1 MLKRK
6 VEKQL
11 FEWKNNKDRKPLIVK
26 GLRQCGKTFSVKK
39 FAKENYK
46 SVIYINFQKN
56 DQYNKIFEHSLEVD
70 DIKIQIST
78 YVKDIQFID
87 NDTVIILDE
96 IQECPRARTAL
107 KFFKIDGRY
116 DVIATG
122 SLLGIKGYKD
132 NNESIPVGYEEVI
145 KMFPLDFEE
154 FLWAKGIND
163 NVVNEIK
170 RCFDNHERISEAI
183 HYRMRELLLQY
194 IVVGGMPEVVDK
206 FIDTNNVNEVV
217 KLKKEIINSFK
228 EDMIK
233 YAEKNDK
240 SKITECF
247 ASIPNQLAKAN
258 KKFQYSLL
266 KKKGTKN
273 DYIGVLEWLE
283 NYGIIK
289 RCYNLNH
296 LELPL
301 GANKD
306 TDKFKIYVSDIGL
319 LIAMLDEDSYV
330 DVLEGNLGIYK
341 GAVYENLFADFL
353 IKNDKD
359 LYYFQ
364 NDASLE
370 IDFIM
375 KLNKE
380 LTLIEVKA
388 STGNSKSLRTVLND
402 KKKYNVEKAIKVG
415 DYNIGDSNGILTLPF
430 YMLFLV
436 KLECYA

>member
-6 VEKQL
+6 IENQL
-11 FEWKNNKDRKPLIVK
+11 LKWKNNKNRKPLLVRGI
-26 GLRQCGKTFSVKK
+26 RQCGKTFSVKK
-39 FAKENYK
+39 FAEENYK

-56 DQYNKIFEHSLEVD
+56 DQYNKIFEHSLEID
-70 DIKIQIST
+70 DIKIQMSI
-78 YVKDIQFID
+78 YLKEIEFID

-96 IQECPRARTAL
+96 IQECPKARTSL

-132 NNESIPVGYEEVI
+132 DNLSIPVGYEEDI
-145 KMFPLDFEE
+145 KMYPLDFEE
-154 FLWAKGIND
+154 FLWAKGINES
-163 NVVNEIK
+163 VVNEIK
-170 RCFDNHERISEAI
+170 RCVDCHEKISEAI
-183 HYRMRELLLQY
+183 HFKMKELLLQY
-194 IVVGGMPEVVDK
+194 IAVGGMPEVVDK
-206 FIDTNNVNEVV
+206 FINTNNINEIV

-228 EDMIK
+228 EDMVK
-233 YAEKNDK
+233 YAEKSDK
-240 SKITECF
+240 SKLTECF
-247 ASIPNQLAKAN
+247 ESIPNQLAKIN

-266 KKKGTKN
+266 KKKGTKK

-289 RCYNLNH
+289 RCYNLNC

-301 GANKD
+301 SANKNI
-306 TDKFKIYVSDIGL
+306 DKFKVYISDIGL
-319 LIAMLDEDSYV
+319 LIGMLDEDSYI
-330 DVLEGNLGIYK
+330 DILEGNLGIYK

-364 NDASLE
+364 NESGLE

-375 KLNKE
+375 KLNKV

-388 STGNSKSLRTVLND
+388 KTGNSKSLRTVLNY
-402 KKKYNVEKAIKVG
+402 KEKYDVKSALKVG

-430 YMLFLV
+430 YTAFLI
-436 KLECYA
+436 K

>member
-1 MLKRK
+1 M
-6 VEKQL
+6 
-11 FEWKNNKDRKPLIVK
+11 
-26 GLRQCGKTFSVKK
+26 KK

-183 HYRMRELLLQY
+183 HYRMR
-194 IVVGGMPEVVDK
+194 
-206 FIDTNNVNEVV
+206 
-217 KLKKEIINSFK
+217 
-228 EDMIK
+228 
-233 YAEKNDK
+233 
-240 SKITECF
+240 
-247 ASIPNQLAKAN
+247 
-258 KKFQYSLL
+258 
-266 KKKGTKN
+266 
-273 DYIGVLEWLE
+273 
-283 NYGIIK
+283 
-289 RCYNLNH
+289 
-296 LELPL
+296 
-301 GANKD
+301 
-306 TDKFKIYVSDIGL
+306 
-319 LIAMLDEDSYV
+319 
-330 DVLEGNLGIYK
+330 
-341 GAVYENLFADFL
+341 
-353 IKNDKD
+353 
-359 LYYFQ
+359 
-364 NDASLE
+364 
-370 IDFIM
+370 
-375 KLNKE
+375 
-380 LTLIEVKA
+380 
-388 STGNSKSLRTVLND
+388 
-402 KKKYNVEKAIKVG
+402 
-415 DYNIGDSNGILTLPF
+415 
-430 YMLFLV
+430 
-436 KLECYA
+436 

>member
-6 VEKQL
+6 IENQL
-11 FEWKNNKDRKPLIVK
+11 LKWKNNKNRKPLIVR
-26 GLRQCGKTFSVKK
+26 GIRQCGKTFSVKK
-39 FAKENYK
+39 FAEENYK

-56 DQYNKIFEHSLEVD
+56 DQYNKIFEHSLEID
-70 DIKIQIST
+70 DIKIQMSI
-78 YVKDIQFID
+78 YLKEIEFID

-96 IQECPRARTAL
+96 IQECPKARTSL

-122 SLLGIKGYKD
+122 SLLGIKGYKAD
-132 NNESIPVGYEEVI
+132 NLSIPVGYEEDI
-145 KMFPLDFEE
+145 KMYPLDFEE
-154 FLWAKGIND
+154 FLWAKGINES
-163 NVVNEIK
+163 VINEIK
-170 RCFDNHERISEAI
+170 RCVDCHKKISEAI
-183 HYRMRELLLQY
+183 HFKMKELLLQY
-194 IVVGGMPEVVDK
+194 IAVGGMPEVVDK
-206 FIDTNNVNEVV
+206 FVNTNNINEIV

-228 EDMIK
+228 EDMVK
-233 YAEKNDK
+233 YAEKSDK
-240 SKITECF
+240 SKLIECF
-247 ASIPNQLAKAN
+247 ESIPNQLAKIN

-266 KKKGTKN
+266 KKKGTKK

-289 RCYNLNH
+289 RCYNLNC

-301 GANKD
+301 SANKNI
-306 TDKFKIYVSDIGL
+306 DKFKVYISDIGL
-319 LIAMLDEDSYV
+319 LIGMLDEDSYI
-330 DVLEGNLGIYK
+330 DILEGNLGIYK

-364 NDASLE
+364 NESSLE

-375 KLNKE
+375 KLNKV

-388 STGNSKSLRTVLND
+388 KTGNSKSLRTVLNY
-402 KKKYNVEKAIKVG
+402 KEKYDVKSALKVG

-430 YMLFLV
+430 YTAFLI
-436 KLECYA
+436 K